1 MEIKI
6 YTLKL
11 SPPRWLRNTLVYAV
25 LPVGALLGAAVT
37 VRAAVTLTTFTS
49 NTPIKAADVNANFT
63 NLNTAITALQTSSAL
78 LYGVAGPVVTT
89 SGTTD
94 KFTVASCGATGRIV
108 TGFCVTNPPQPVV
121 AAGMTGLWKY
131 GPYDSNVGAPQTAA
145 NPVLS
150 SLWVCDVSP
159 PATAITIQAYAV
171 CMKAP

>member
-11 SPPRWLRNTLVYAV
+11 SPPRWLRNTIFYAV
-25 LPVGALLGAAVT
+25 LPIGALLGAAVT

-78 LYGVAGPVVTT
+78 LYGVASPLVTT

-94 KFTVASCGATGRIV
+94 KFTAASCGATGRIV
-108 TGFCVTNPPQPVV
+108 TGFCVTNPPQSTGGV
-121 AAGMTGLWKY
+121 TGLWKY
-131 GPYDSNVGAPQTAA
+131 GAYDSNVSVAQTTA
-145 NPVLS
+145 NPALN
-150 SLWVCDVSP
+150 SLWVCDVAP
-159 PATAITIQAYAV
+159 PSTTAITIQAYAV